1 LLKGKSTS
9 YVMRSKKTTCHLE
22 SPGTGAARTTVRK
35 VELRIDPPSLRSF
48 GQGVENRSAID
59 PPSLRSFGQ
68 GVERELEVAW
78 DLK

>member
-1 LLKGKSTS
+1 
-9 YVMRSKKTTCHLE
+9 MRSKKTTCHLE

-48 GQGVENRSAID
+48 GQGVE
-59 PPSLRSFGQ
+59 
-68 GVERELEVAW
+68 RELEVAW

>member
-1 LLKGKSTS
+1 MSC
-9 YVMRSKKTTCHLE
+9 VPKKTTCHLE

-48 GQGVENRSAID
+48 GQGVE
-59 PPSLRSFGQ
+59 
-68 GVERELEVAW
+68 RELEVAW